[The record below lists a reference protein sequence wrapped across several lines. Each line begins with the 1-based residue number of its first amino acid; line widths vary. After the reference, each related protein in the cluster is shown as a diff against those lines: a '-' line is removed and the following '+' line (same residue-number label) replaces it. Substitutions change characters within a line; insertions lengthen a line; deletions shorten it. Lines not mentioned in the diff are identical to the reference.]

1 MLKDISNFVK
11 KCKQCQHTNT
21 KTETTLPEMTSV
33 PIETR
38 IWSTIGIDLIGPI
51 DKEKGLPLSDKGYR
65 YV

>member
-21 KTETTLPEMTSV
+21 KTETTLP
-33 PIETR
+33 
-38 IWSTIGIDLIGPI
+38 IGIDLIGPI